1 MATTG
6 EKIFYMQQNIVEN
19 IEEKET
25 HNSKEIE

>member
-25 HNSKEIE
+25 NNSKEIE